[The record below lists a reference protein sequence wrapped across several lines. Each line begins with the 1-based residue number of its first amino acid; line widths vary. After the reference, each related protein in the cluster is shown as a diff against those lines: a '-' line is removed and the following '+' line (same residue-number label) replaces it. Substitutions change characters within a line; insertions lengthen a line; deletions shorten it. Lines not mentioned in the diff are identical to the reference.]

1 MKRSMMIT
9 IVVISILAMLFSV
22 AAVPKGITLDSFAHI
37 PGKGYV
43 AVFNIKGEWK
53 SSELWGFVVASRHRQ
68 LDMDCH
74 FRDDNKVSCVAYG
87 GIADFEGRVVKLV
100 VLGSIYNHFASKDEI
115 FQELVI
121 AKHPYVQIFPILH
134 TVPGDTIEEFLMNA
148 ARVIEIEM
156 LQRPDFFKLMFIE
169 LVEFGGRHFTKL
181 IEIIMPLATPILQR
195 FADPNSGARP
205 LPPLVI
211 MRTFLGMIIGFYV
224 TGLLTSDPSVPAEMR
239 EVKLGDF
246 VNIYLHGILV
256 TRN

>member
-1 MKRSMMIT
+1 MSPEELL
-9 IVVISILAMLFSV
+9 S
-22 AAVPKGITLDSFAHI
+22 
-37 PGKGYV
+37 
-43 AVFNIKGEWK
+43 KGE
-53 SSELWGFVVASRHRQ
+53 RTRQ
-68 LDMDCH
+68 AVLDA
-74 FRDDNKVSCVAYG
+74 AYALFLG
-87 GIADFEGRVVKLV
+87 QGYSATSMRQIAEKAGIA
-100 VLGSIYNHFASKDEI
+100 LGGIYNHFASKDEI